1 MLSYTGTIQLTPH
14 LNQDEVEFLNNWQ
27 NKLYSIYHRHIH
39 EYSGSRNFKNLSSD
53 LTCEIEH
60 FLGLSLDK
68 NQHWTIL
75 FCFSPMIHF
84 TEQGMDIYGSD
95 EKGQFREAL
104 LAYQH
109 FFMGEQAVL
118 RDACY
123 EHLSFIQS
131 HVMNGIISC
140 ENTKLHDNSSGK
152 WCYLVK
158 DNQIVSVDAPNAQAW
173 LKNPNKYPEMYKED
187 TTKEKLDK
195 YFPPLIQYARIN
207 RSTLDNLSENIDIAP
222 QDEHNLTFKI

>member
-1 MLSYTGTIQLTPH
+1 MLSYTGMIKLTPH
-14 LNQDEVEFLNNWQ
+14 LSPDEVEFLNNWQ
-27 NKLYSIYHRHIH
+27 TKLNSIYHRHI
-39 EYSGSRNFKNLSSD
+39 YDNYGSRNFKNLSTD
-53 LTCEIEH
+53 LTCEIDH

-75 FCFSPMIHF
+75 FCFSPMVHF

-109 FFMGEQAVL
+109 FFMGEQPVL

-131 HVMNGIISC
+131 HSMNGIISC
-140 ENTKLHDNSSGK
+140 ENTKLHDKSSGK

-158 DNQIVSVDAPNAQAW
+158 DNEIVAVDAPNAQTW
-173 LKNPNKYPEMYKED
+173 LKNPDKYPVIHKED

-207 RSTLDNLSENIDIAP
+207 RSTLENLAGKMSSEEPDDN
-222 QDEHNLTFKI
+222 NLTFKI